1 MKKENLFAG
10 LYLTSIYAM
19 GMFWGY
25 KIGKLRGD
33 AEGTERLIKS
43 TFRNDLAILSEELG
57 VANSKNEEEEDE

>member
-1 MKKENLFAG
+1 MTKEKMFAG

-43 TFRNDLAILSEELG
+43 TFRNDLAILNEELA
-57 VANSKNEEEEDE
+57 VPNSKDEEDE